1 MLLRFPVV
9 TSYIGFLPS
18 DTPSDL
24 NAARGIGVG
33 VLLGVVAWA
42 AIIAVSVAAMVW
54 F

>member
-9 TSYIGFLPS
+9 TSYIGFLPADTRS
-18 DTPSDL
+18 DVD
-24 NAARGIGVG
+24 AAQGIGVG

-42 AIIAVSVAAMVW
+42 VIIAVSVAAMNW